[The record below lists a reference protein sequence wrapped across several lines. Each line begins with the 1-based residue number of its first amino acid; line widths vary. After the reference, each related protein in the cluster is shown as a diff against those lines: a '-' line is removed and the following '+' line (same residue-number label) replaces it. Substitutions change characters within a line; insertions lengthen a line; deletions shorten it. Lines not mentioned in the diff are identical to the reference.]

1 MCGTVSLG
9 TAWSGGSRMHSTG
22 HIQMSQKWLLP
33 VDAVYHITSFHFT
46 GDDTIKATV
55 VRHNKE
61 LRVSDGHS
69 DTADLHVI
77 ADSKTWLSFLGKQAN
92 LIWALLCRKIRVPLS
107 RRMLFRFETHRLLF
121 ERVNNFPQRLK
132 AADLVDRTPIER

>member
-1 MCGTVSLG
+1 M
-9 TAWSGGSRMHSTG
+9 RF
-22 HIQMSQKWLLP
+22 
-33 VDAVYHITSFHFT
+33 ITSLHFT
-46 GDDTIKATV
+46 SLETTPLRQPLSDTT
-55 VRHNKE
+55 KE
-61 LRVSDGHS
+61 LRVSDGHP

-77 ADSKTWLSFLGKQAN
+77 ADSKTWLSFLGKEAN

-132 AADLVDRTPIER
+132 AADLVDRTPIERTQR